1 MTKYDH
7 YGEEVKELLH
17 KATKKVRKLC
27 GHEEVEKHDV
37 Y

>member
-27 GHEEVEKHDV
+27 GPEEEKRDV